1 MADVT
6 LAPIILDASCLLNL
20 YASGRFKEIA
30 ESLPEPLVVSDY
42 VVEQEVLFITYKE
55 SEQDEEQKR
64 AVDMNPLVS
73 AGLIKVIS
81 MNSEKEQ
88 ETFVDL
94 ATELDDGEAVTVSI
108 AEHRGCC
115 VATDDRKALRV
126 ISERSL
132 VHATST
138 LELVK
143 RWSEVRN
150 VPKKEIKSALSLIW
164 EGASYYPGE
173 RDPLYSWW
181 RGIMSGSP

>member
-6 LAPIILDASCLLNL
+6 LAPIILDASCVLNL

-42 VVEQEVLFITYKE
+42 VVEREALFITYKE
-55 SEQDEEQKR
+55 SEQDEEQKK
-64 AVDMNPLVS
+64 AVDLGPLVS

-81 MNSEKEQ
+81 VNTEKEQ
-88 ETFVDL
+88 ETFIDL
-94 ATELDDGEAVTVSI
+94 ATELDDGEAITVSL

-126 ISERSL
+126 ISKRALIHS
-132 VHATST
+132 TST

-143 RWSEVRN
+143 RWADMRN
-150 VPKKEIKSALSLIW
+150 VPRKEIKSALSLIW

-173 RDPLYSWW
+173 QDPLFSWW
-181 RGIMSGSP
+181 RDMMSGLT

>member
-1 MADVT
+1 MTDLQ

-42 VVEQEVLFITYKE
+42 VVEQEALFVTYKE

-64 AVDMNPLVS
+64 TVDLNLLVS
-73 AGLIKVIS
+73 AGLIKVLAI
-81 MNSEKEQ
+81 NSEEEQ

-94 ATELDDGEAVTVSI
+94 ASELDDGEAITISL
-108 AEHRGCC
+108 AEHHGCC

-126 ISERSL
+126 ISERASI
-132 VHATST
+132 HATST

-143 RWSEVRN
+143 RWAELRN
-150 VPKKEIKSALSLIW
+150 VSKTEIKSVLSLIW
-164 EGASYYPGE
+164 TGASYYPGE
-173 RDPLYSWW
+173 REPLYSWW
-181 RGIMSGSP
+181 HDMMSQ

>member
-1 MADVT
+1 MTDVT
-6 LAPIILDASCLLNL
+6 LAPIILDASCVLNL

-42 VVEQEVLFITYKE
+42 VVEREALFIAYKE
-55 SEQDEEQKR
+55 SEQDEEQKKT
-64 AVDMNPLVS
+64 VDLSSLVS

-81 MNSEKEQ
+81 IYGEKEQ

-94 ATELDDGEAVTVSI
+94 ATELDDGEAVTVSL
-108 AEHRGCC
+108 AEHRGFC
-115 VATDDRKALRV
+115 VATDDRKALKV
-126 ISERSL
+126 ISERAL
-132 VHATST
+132 IHATST

-143 RWSEVRN
+143 RWAEVCN
-150 VPKKEIKSALSLIW
+150 VPRKEIKTVLALIW

-181 RGIMSGSP
+181 RDMMSDRM